1 MGINESNYPL
11 SQFKETQTTD
21 WFRRAAAA
29 WKYIIKS
36 RVTFHV
42 IAKYKTRVFFN
53 QHSCS
58 SADTS
63 VI

>member
-1 MGINESNYPL
+1 MGMNESNYPL

-42 IAKYKTRVFFN
+42 IAKYKTRVLF
-53 QHSCS
+53 
-58 SADTS
+58 
-63 VI
+63 